1 MPIKLKFGFKI
12 DVIKLKK
19 KMKTIKND
27 FAHYKYT
34 VKAFRF

>member
-19 KMKTIKND
+19 KMKTIKNN
-27 FAHYKYT
+27 FAQYKFT
-34 VKAFRF
+34 IKAYRF